1 MACDGCAVGKF
12 LYAGFR
18 PSEVMRA
25 TPEDVLPYLD
35 LPEPFCFRRV
45 GKGSVPVMV
54 PLPLEGATAWR
65 LLIAKDAWGC
75 FQPANINRD

>member
-1 MACDGCAVGKF
+1 MACDGCAVGIF

>member
-54 PLPLEGATAWR
+54 PLPLEGATAWPLADCKGCMG
-65 LLIAKDAWGC
+65 LLSACKH
-75 FQPANINRD
+75 